1 MIGIQWQ
8 ANRSVQTVYKRE
20 IINAIV
26 WISNDER
33 IVVYYWYLGNVYL
46 NRKSETFY
54 RVQNISTGL
63 RTVVVKEVLCRGS
76 TSPPR
81 KG

>member
-1 MIGIQWQ
+1 MFKRTTVIGIQWR

-20 IINAIV
+20 IINTIV
-26 WISNDER
+26 WMSNDER

-54 RVQNISTGL
+54 RVENISTGL
-63 RTVVVKEVLCRGS
+63 RTIVCERS
-76 TSPPR
+76 AI
-81 KG
+81 